1 MSRRGSAAYESMLV
15 ISTSRSGPRGRARR
29 VLGLPLRL
37 AGVLRGHRSAIPAPW
52 LYVAAAVIGLGV
64 GLAVY
69 FALDWVWWPFAL
81 AAVLV
86 VAVIFA
92 ATGLR
97 GPHRRAEVA
106 ADLKT
111 ALLWTLSPRRARE
124 HDRRADARYF
134 ARAPFP
140 LYGLPREWPG
150 LRYFASRGSSGD
162 GRITELELGHREP
175 AGPSLCVEVSAGAV
189 EPGELEFE
197 VSVHAGDDPGP
208 EPDWTPIT
216 LRVDGEELQF
226 NLFGEPER
234 WWATREFDGYAVIL
248 HAENFPVVKVEL
260 VRITDLEPYERGSAQ
275 LAEMP

>member
-1 MSRRGSAAYESMLV
+1 V
-15 ISTSRSGPRGRARR
+15 
-29 VLGLPLRL
+29 
-37 AGVLRGHRSAIPAPW
+37 
-52 LYVAAAVIGLGV
+52 
-64 GLAVY
+64 
-69 FALDWVWWPFAL
+69 

-86 VAVIFA
+86 VAVVFA
-92 ATGLR
+92 VTSLR

-111 ALLWTLSPRRARE
+111 ELLWTLSPRRARE
-124 HDRRADARYF
+124 HDRRAEAGYF

-140 LYGLPREWPG
+140 LYGLPQEWAG

-162 GRITELELGHREP
+162 GRLTELELGHRDP
-175 AGPSLCVEVSAGAV
+175 DGPSLWVEVSAGAV

-197 VSVHAGDDPGP
+197 VSVGAGDDPAP
-208 EPDWTPIT
+208 EPDRTPIT

-226 NLFGEPER
+226 SLLGERER
-234 WWATREFDGYAVIL
+234 WWAVRQFDGYAVIL
-248 HAENFPVVKVEL
+248 HGENFPVAKVEL